1 MANQQQVFSF
11 MEATA
16 VAPPQAKG
24 RAAEGRAAGANLHI
38 SSEPAPFAATGRAQ
52 DLPPAE
58 EKQAPSGRSSAV
70 DTRTCHQES
79 ATGPDAAAS
88 RGISNESE
96 PPSREAILK
105 SLRAKVGCIST
116 ARQSDGRGFS
126 TGCEA
131 MDQWLPTG
139 GLHPSTLTE
148 WIAAHDS
155 AAAGSLAMA
164 AAANRLRQIPGRPLV
179 IVDCSGTF
187 YPPAAVSMGV
197 PHQRMILLR
206 PRSGADAIWAIDQSL
221 RSGAAAAVWASLP
234 MQVDDRDARRLQLA
248 AESGRTPGLLVR
260 GFAARGKPSFAEVQ
274 FYVSQQRREL
284 ARSVTRRTRDF
295 EVISVTLDRVRGG
308 AVGRQLALQIID
320 AATIRPLSTT
330 TGPQTK
336 RHETAAEHLASQ
348 LAHPAIAKRV
358 AARRD
363 SRTAS

>member
-1 MANQQQVFSF
+1 M
-11 MEATA
+11 
-16 VAPPQAKG
+16 
-24 RAAEGRAAGANLHI
+24 
-38 SSEPAPFAATGRAQ
+38 
-52 DLPPAE
+52 
-58 EKQAPSGRSSAV
+58 
-70 DTRTCHQES
+70 
-79 ATGPDAAAS
+79 
-88 RGISNESE
+88 
-96 PPSREAILK
+96 K

-116 ARQSDGRGFS
+116 ARQSGGRGFS

-274 FYVSQQRREL
+274 FYVSQQRREP
-284 ARSVTRRTRDF
+284 ARSVTNRSHESARSMTNRSRDF

-308 AVGRQLALQIID
+308 AVGKQLALQIID

-330 TGPQTK
+330 IGPQTK

>member
-1 MANQQQVFSF
+1 M
-11 MEATA
+11 
-16 VAPPQAKG
+16 
-24 RAAEGRAAGANLHI
+24 
-38 SSEPAPFAATGRAQ
+38 
-52 DLPPAE
+52 
-58 EKQAPSGRSSAV
+58 
-70 DTRTCHQES
+70 
-79 ATGPDAAAS
+79 
-88 RGISNESE
+88 
-96 PPSREAILK
+96 K

-116 ARQSDGRGFS
+116 ARQSDGGGFS

-131 MDQWLPTG
+131 MDQWLPGG

-187 YPPAAVSMGV
+187 YPPAAVSLGV

-234 MQVDDRDARRLQLA
+234 MRVDDRDARRLQLA
-248 AESGRTPGLLVR
+248 AETGRTPGLLVR

-274 FYVSQQRREL
+274 FYVSQQQRAPARAVTNRSDETRSVTNRSDN
-284 ARSVTRRTRDF
+284 ARSVTNRSRDF

-330 TGPQTK
+330 GPQTK

-358 AARRD
+358 ATRRD
-363 SRTAS
+363 ARTAS

>member
-1 MANQQQVFSF
+1 MTWTLETCVDTNAQSTNAQSTNAQSEGDAKPGDLERE
-11 MEATA
+11 EA
-16 VAPPQAKG
+16 G
-24 RAAEGRAAGANLHI
+24 RA
-38 SSEPAPFAATGRAQ
+38 
-52 DLPPAE
+52 
-58 EKQAPSGRSSAV
+58 SSA
-70 DTRTCHQES
+70 C
-79 ATGPDAAAS
+79 PD
-88 RGISNESE
+88 

-131 MDQWLPTG
+131 MDRWLPTG

-274 FYVSQQRREL
+274 FYVSQQPREP
-284 ARSVTRRTRDF
+284 ARSVTNRSRDF
-295 EVISVTLDRVRGG
+295 EIISVTLDRVRGG

-320 AATIRPLSTT
+320 ATTIRPLSTT
-330 TGPQTK
+330 IGPQTK